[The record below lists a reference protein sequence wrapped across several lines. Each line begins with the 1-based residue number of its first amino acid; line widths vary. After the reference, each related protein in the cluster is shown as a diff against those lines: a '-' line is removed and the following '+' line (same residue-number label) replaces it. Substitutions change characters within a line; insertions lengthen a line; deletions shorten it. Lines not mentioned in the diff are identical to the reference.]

1 VPRIVLYTTQWCRY
15 CRMARSLLARKGQRW
30 EEIDVEADPARR
42 SEMMERSGRSSV
54 PQIWIGERHV
64 GGFDD
69 LAALEASG
77 ELDGLLA

>member
-1 VPRIVLYTTQWCRY
+1 
-15 CRMARSLLARKGQRW
+15 
-30 EEIDVEADPARR
+30 
-42 SEMMERSGRSSV
+42 V

-77 ELDGLLA
+77 QLDALLA